1 MYLLNV
7 PKLIIYL
14 CILMLIGTLTNIT
27 LACATNFSCGQFLP
41 TLNYL
46 GCFRGHDRV
55 YIVTCTYFACVLAIF
70 FVGAYLRFKTLAS
83 KEMNIIISGLSFLIT
98 VILPLVAVTDEVNGV
113 HYLPLETIQVFLAN
127 LFTIL
132 SIIWAILAYRVIS
145 KSSNALNSDET
156 TWLLRLRVLMIYM
169 TIMFVVLLIERQ
181 FCYSAYANSF
191 INETV
196 ESVVEWVLVCGGII
210 TPIFFAQFFRR
221 YYISF
226 SI

>member
-14 CILMLIGTLTNIT
+14 CVLMLIATLANII

-70 FVGAYLRFKTLAS
+70 FIGAYLRFKTLAS
-83 KEMNIIISGLSFLIT
+83 KEMNIIITGLSCLIT
-98 VILPLVAVTDEVNGV
+98 LILPLVALTDEVNGV

-132 SIIWAILAYRVIS
+132 SIMWTVLSYRVIS
-145 KSSNALNSDET
+145 RHSNALNSDET
-156 TWLLRLRVLMIYM
+156 AWLLRLRVMIIYM
-169 TIMFVVLLIERQ
+169 SVMIVVLLIERQ
-181 FCYSAYANSF
+181 FCYSEYANAF
-191 INETV
+191 LNEQA
-196 ESVVEWVLVCGGII
+196 ESVVEWILVCNGILM
-210 TPIFFAQFFRR
+210 PIFFAQFFRR
-221 YYISF
+221 FNISF